1 MNQWRVAVLIL
12 VAVLAASWLLLRS
25 CTPEEEPPTI
35 APVPVRE
42 AFHASKPLRVQ
53 ITSADSDPAWLAREL
68 RYLLIRGKMRVAP
81 LGLQTGAEPDAYSAF
96 TLRIELPGKPQTA
109 AKLALLAPDG
119 VIERE
124 TAVDFGSSGDFGH
137 SGESPSQLA
146 IVQAFAGKLP
156 AFLGAAH
163 SSVDWASFIGTDD
176 TVAYDNF
183 VRSSNELLGA
193 TGRGFTQPSAA
204 DSSPTVERLESL
216 TRKHRRFVRAWSLL
230 SIGYLS
236 LGGEDEASLTQI
248 AESTAERA
256 LALDP
261 ALADAQSALG
271 LVRLRRGEWV
281 AAMEHFDAALAL
293 DANEIP
299 ALEGFA
305 CLLMDVGHAA
315 AALPIAQRAVALQAG
330 SIGANECLAFAQL
343 ATGTSTPQAPERSDT
358 GGSDTSEPDRKAAR
372 QPLEV
377 AQVKALGA
385 LLSGDPAAAQKALRN
400 AATAPNAAAWIDPLL
415 QAATNRRKTS
425 EALRAITRAA
435 SDRSIDPVT
444 EVVCGAALR
453 QSDFVF
459 NRMLRLHKQNESVP
473 LRILW
478 LPQTSFLRKHPRFEE
493 IVSAQGLVPFWQDHG
508 LPDICSVE
516 PALYGCKL
524 RAAAK
529 KPG

>member
-1 MNQWRVAVLIL
+1 MNQWRIAGLIL
-12 VAVLAASWLLLRS
+12 VAVLAGWLLLRS
-25 CTPEEEPPTI
+25 CTPEEAPVTV

-53 ITSADSDPAWLAREL
+53 VTSADSDSAWLAREL

-81 LGLQTGAEPDAYSAF
+81 ISLQMDAAPGAQKTF
-96 TLRIELPGKPQTA
+96 TLQIELPGKPQTA

-124 TAVDFGSSGDFGH
+124 TDVDLGNGDK
-137 SGESPSQLA
+137 SLSQLA
-146 IVQAFAGKLP
+146 IVRAFAEKLP

-163 SSVDWASFIGTDD
+163 SSADWAGFIGTDD
-176 TVAYDNF
+176 SAAYDNF
-183 VRSSNELLGA
+183 VRSSTELLG
-193 TGRGFTQPSAA
+193 TSGRGFTRPSAA
-204 DSSPTVERLESL
+204 DNSPTVERLEAL
-216 TRKHRRFVRAWSLL
+216 TRKHRGFVRAWSLL
-230 SIGYLS
+230 SVGYLS

-281 AAMEHFDAALAL
+281 AAMEHFNAALAV

-299 ALEGFA
+299 ALEGLA

-315 AALPIAQRAVALQAG
+315 AALPIARRAAALQAG
-330 SIGANECLAFAQL
+330 SIGANECLAFAEL
-343 ATGTSTPQAPERSDT
+343 ATGTPVPQTPGESDT
-358 GGSDTSEPDRKAAR
+358 DGPDGKTAR
-372 QPLEV
+372 RPLEV

-385 LLSGDPAAAQKALRN
+385 LLSGDPAAAQQALRGTTNTTN
-400 AATAPNAAAWIDPLL
+400 AATWTEPLL

-435 SDRSIDPVT
+435 SDRLIDPVT

-493 IVSAQGLVPFWQDHG
+493 IVSAEGLVPFWQDHG
-508 LPDICSVE
+508 LPDICGLE

-529 KPG
+529 KPE